1 MDRRRFFNRP
11 SLTESLSNTKET
23 ASSLF
28 EETMSTLSKLYEDN
42 NQEEEAPEDQ
52 NASDA
57 GDTTTDE
64 PSAANV
70 TEEPAEAAPEKVE
83 KTDDKT
89 DDSGDEFNPEYK
101 DIKEIKNKANTLTD
115 DEAKQLE
122 DPTIKLTGEP
132 DKLYDSLIDILNNSK
147 LASAVEILNTVA
159 GDDKLSK
166 LLQHGFNAESNASK
180 QIDVSVSP
188 DTSLPTRSLVPTQNV
203 VVVSNSL
210 DNLVNGYFTKK
221 DDSGEKVPVNIDYTN
236 YFSGDAPV
244 PQPFVYQ
251 AGSKNYIIDGHHRWS
266 QAYCMNPFGTV
277 KCVVVSGPDIGA
289 DAVLKNFQ
297 AAIAINKDSLP
308 VGSGSGENLFEASPS
323 TLVKTVSGMT
333 EETAEK
339 IVTAGS
345 GSKAVQSI
353 NEKVKGVFKDGSDNL
368 KTAKALLVNN
378 ALMLK
383 TSVTPG
389 TNDREIMPQADTKAV
404 VGLINKAL
412 PLNTSK

>member
-1 MDRRRFFNRP
+1 MAIRRFFTNTS
-11 SLTESLSNTKET
+11 SLKESFSKET

-28 EETMSTLSKLYEDN
+28 EDTMNTLSKLYEDTE
-42 NQEEEAPEDQ
+42 QEKDTEEEAPAEETTETEATPEEKPAEQ
-52 NASDA
+52 PKQAPASK
-57 GDTTTDE
+57 
-64 PSAANV
+64 
-70 TEEPAEAAPEKVE
+70 TEEAPA
-83 KTDDKT
+83 
-89 DDSGDEFNPEYK
+89 DEFNPEYK
-101 DIKEIKNKANTLTD
+101 DIKEIKSKANALSA

-159 GDDKLSK
+159 ADDKLSK

-180 QIDVSVSP
+180 QIDVTVSP
-188 DTSLPTRSLVPTQNV
+188 DTSLPTKSLVPTQNV

-221 DDSGEKVPVNIDYTN
+221 DDNGEKVPVNIDYTN

-251 AGSKNYIIDGHHRWS
+251 AGNKNYIIDGHHRWS

-323 TLVKTVSGMT
+323 TLVNTVSGMT
-333 EETAEK
+333 EETAGK
-339 IVTAGS
+339 ITTAGA
-345 GSKAVQSI
+345 GSKAVQVI
-353 NEKVKGVFKDGSDNL
+353 NEKVKNVFKDGSDNL

-389 TNDREIMPQADTKAV
+389 TNDREVMPQADTKAV

>member
-1 MDRRRFFNRP
+1 MDRRRFFNKS
-11 SLTESLSNTKET
+11 SLTESFDTKNTSSN
-23 ASSLF
+23 LF
-28 EETMSTLSKLYEDN
+28 EDTMTALYKLYEDVEEKESEEDAEKEKETEADGQAN
-42 NQEEEAPEDQ
+42 AQETPADNTAEKTEANDAPAEKAE
-52 NASDA
+52 ASD
-57 GDTTTDE
+57 
-64 PSAANV
+64 
-70 TEEPAEAAPEKVE
+70 
-83 KTDDKT
+83 
-89 DDSGDEFNPEYK
+89 DSFNPVYK
-101 DIKEIKNKANTLTD
+101 DIKEIKNKVNTLSG
-115 DEAKQLE
+115 DEAKQIE

-159 GDDKLSK
+159 GDNKLSK
-166 LLQHGFNAESNASK
+166 LLQHGFNAESESSK
-180 QIDVSVSP
+180 QIDVTVSP
-188 DTSLPTRSLVPTQNV
+188 DTSLPTKSLVPTQNV
-203 VVVSNSL
+203 VVVGNSL
-210 DNLVNGYFTKK
+210 DNLIQGYFTKK
-221 DDSGEKVPVNIDYTN
+221 DDNGEKVPVNIDYTN

-277 KCVVVSGPDIGA
+277 KCVVVTGPDIGA

-297 AAIAINKDSLP
+297 AAIAINKDALP
-308 VGSGSGENLFEASPS
+308 VGSGSGDNLFEASPS
-323 TLVKTVSGMT
+323 LLVGKVSDMS

-339 IVTAGS
+339 IMAAGRE
-345 GSKAVQSI
+345 SKAVKAI
-353 NEKVKGVFKDGSDNL
+353 NEKVKGVFKDGSDDL
-368 KTAKALLVNN
+368 KTARALLVNN

-389 TNDREIMPQADTKAV
+389 TNEREIMPQADTKAV